1 MRIVDA
7 HLLKQ
12 KKIKE
17 AALMP
22 KFLMFGTDSRLQ
34 LIDDLAAI
42 AELDVVESDNVRS
55 FEATWQG
62 QTLRVETPVIR
73 DQDLIESRA
82 SDANFLLLVV
92 SQADGLMPAD
102 LEELEA
108 TPDRVEL
115 AGVGFTNLI
124 GDPELI
130 ELIQSEITER
140 ARRKRPRWKE
150 RFISGDCDIF
160 FHVLKTSFFTD
171 CL

>member
-1 MRIVDA
+1 
-7 HLLKQ
+7 
-12 KKIKE
+12 
-17 AALMP
+17 MP

-42 AELDVVESDNVRS
+42 AELDVVEGDNVRS

-73 DQDLIESRA
+73 DQDLIDSRA

-92 SQADGLMPAD
+92 SQADGLMPLD
-102 LEELEA
+102 LAELEA

-115 AGVGFTNLI
+115 AGICFTNLI
-124 GDPELI
+124 PDPELVQ
-130 ELIQSEITER
+130 LVQSEIT
-140 ARRKRPRWKE
+140 ALVRRKRPRWKE
-150 RFISGDCDIF
+150 RFVGEDCNIF
-160 FHVLKTSFFTD
+160 FHILKTSFFTD